1 MPKYEDF
8 KVGDV
13 WITRDGE
20 EVVIT
25 EVLPMDSSDY
35 PYPIGSDV
43 DSHTGDGLCW
53 KGYKTDGDLI
63 RKKHEDQKRVDL
75 SKPLQFKGGCYGDA
89 RFSIDDLENVPEP
102 QKRTVIQWAVVGE
115 ADGHIPGVYDTKEE
129 AEIYCE
135 SGYVVVKLEGEYY
148 A

>member
-13 WITRDGE
+13 WICRDGKE
-20 EVVIT
+20 AVIAEVRS
-25 EVLPMDSSDY
+25 MDSLY
-35 PYPIGSDV
+35 YPIVSDV

-53 KGYKTDGDLI
+53 RGDESDGDLI

-89 RFSIDDLENVPEP
+89 RFSINDIENVPEP
-102 QKRTVIQWAVVGE
+102 QKRTVIQWAVVHE
-115 ADGHIPGVYDTKEE
+115 ADGYIHGVYDTKEE
-129 AEIYCE
+129 AERYRR
-135 SGYVVVKLEGEYY
+135 SGCVVVKLEGEYH

>member
-13 WITRDGE
+13 WICRDGKE
-20 EVVIT
+20 AVIAG
-25 EVLPMDSSDY
+25 VRSMDSLY
-35 PYPIGSDV
+35 YPIVSDV

-53 KGYKTDGDLI
+53 SGVASDGDLI

-89 RFSIDDLENVPEP
+89 RFSINDIENVPEP
-102 QKRTVIQWAVVGE
+102 QKRTVIQWAVVHE

-135 SGYVVVKLEGEYY
+135 SGYVVVKLEGEYH